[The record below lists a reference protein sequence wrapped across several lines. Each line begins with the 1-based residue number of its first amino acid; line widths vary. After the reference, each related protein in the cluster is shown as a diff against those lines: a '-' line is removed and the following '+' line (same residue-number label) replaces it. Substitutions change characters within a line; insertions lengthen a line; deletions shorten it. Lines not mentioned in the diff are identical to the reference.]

1 MQTEREELK
10 TDHFL
15 LVLTDD
21 ITDYSKKYYI
31 RVFSRAYDYNDWL
44 IVYNKLYHKRAI
56 AINKFNELKKEIKR
70 NERYLKGH

>member
-31 RVFSRAYDYNDWL
+31 RLFSRAYDCNDWL
-44 IVYNKLYHKRAI
+44 IVYNKLYLKRAI
-56 AINKFNELKKEIKR
+56 AINKFNELKEQIKR